1 MKKTKENSENL
12 LDVMVDWQDTETGT
26 ILYAKD
32 EIPKAKNPLTKTML
46 KVIRLEAEKN
56 SLIQQMI
63 VESVKKEAIHMSPEE
78 LAAFSEHINMY
89 IEAEE
94 KVLNRVEASTNWHE
108 PSVPLSLCLHFW
120 FPI

>member
-1 MKKTKENSENL
+1 
-12 LDVMVDWQDTETGT
+12 MVDWQDTETGT

-63 VESVKKEAIHMSPEE
+63 SFMCASQSARRTLPGGNRAPDSVLE
-78 LAAFSEHINMY
+78 
-89 IEAEE
+89 
-94 KVLNRVEASTNWHE
+94 VVG
-108 PSVPLSLCLHFW
+108 LSW
-120 FPI
+120 